1 MVNRKAQVGLVFAV
15 VLLFGSLAWA
25 QTETPKGTP
34 VAPPAAGAK
43 VQNPT
48 PAPMGQPQ
56 VVIQAT
62 PQAQAKPQASTP
74 PQDPPVMVV
83 AATEF
88 DAGNVN
94 KGDLIKHDFLVENK
108 GKGTLEITHVQPA
121 CGCTVTEFDKQIG
134 PGKSGKITATVNT
147 TNFSGPIQKMISV
160 TTNDLKMSN
169 FQLTIK
175 ATVKAILNVEP
186 SEYQQFGL
194 VFKGQPL
201 EKVFTIK
208 SEDGSPFQIN
218 QINAD
223 DPTLKYEVKMAPDN
237 KSAEFKVLLPAD
249 HAVGP
254 ISGRFT
260 LATTH
265 PKAPTL
271 TIAVYGTIREPLTV
285 YPTELIYTGLSK
297 AFVNEHPEDVSL
309 NKTVTISFEQA
320 ADLEI
325 KKVTSSLPFVQATQ
339 TAITPNQRYSIQVKI
354 KPPVKEGDF
363 SGNITIDTNK
373 KTIVIPVRGKIF

>member
-1 MVNRKAQVGLVFAV
+1 MLNRKAQVGLVFAV
-15 VLLFGSLAWA
+15 VLLFGSLAWG
-25 QTETPKGTP
+25 QTNAPKVAP
-34 VAPPAAGAK
+34 VAPPAAGVKA
-43 VQNPT
+43 QNPA
-48 PAPMGQPQ
+48 PAPKDHPK
-56 VVIQAT
+56 VVIQAQ
-62 PQAQAKPQASTP
+62 PQAQAQPETAAHV
-74 PQDPPVMVV
+74 QDPPVMVV
-83 AATEF
+83 AATTF

-94 KGDLIKHDFLVENK
+94 KGDLIKHDFMVENK

-121 CGCTVTEFDKQIG
+121 CGCTVTEFDKQIA
-134 PGKSGKITATVNT
+134 PGKSGKITATLNT

-169 FQLTIK
+169 FQLTLK
-175 ATVKAILNVEP
+175 ATVKAILNVAP

-223 DPTLKYEVKMAPDN
+223 DPTLKYEMKMAADN
-237 KSAEFKVLLPAD
+237 KSAEFKVQLPAD

-260 LATTH
+260 LTTTH

-285 YPTELIYTGLSK
+285 YPAELIYTGLSK
-297 AFVNEHPEDVSL
+297 AFVNEHAEDVSL
-309 NKTVTISFEQA
+309 NKSVTISFEQA
-320 ADLEI
+320 ANLEI
-325 KKVTSSLPFVQATQ
+325 KKVTSSLPFVEATQ
-339 TAITPNQRYSIQVKI
+339 TAITPNQRYSIQVKL

-363 SGNITIDTNK
+363 SGTITIDTNK